1 MQKPVISPIIIALTF
16 TVLLAVY
23 ACLPVEGKVKPQPA
37 GDFVCMPCGRD
48 CDKQSYSQKGEC
60 SHCSMQLVEKS
71 TIVFDTIT
79 PAEICNYIAANPGVI
94 LLDVR
99 TRDEFNGKAKPN
111 LGRLKNAINI
121 PIQELDKRLSELDQY
136 KGKQIIVYC
145 SHSRR
150 SPQASWL
157 LNQSGFTK
165 VANMAGGMSDWE
177 SVNNDECR
185 ENR

>member
-1 MQKPVISPIIIALTF
+1 M
-16 TVLLAVY
+16 
-23 ACLPVEGKVKPQPA
+23 EGKVKPQSV

-48 CDKQSYSQKGEC
+48 CDNQSYNQKGEC
-60 SHCSMQLVEKS
+60 AHCSMKLVEKS
-71 TIVFDTIT
+71 TIVFENIA
-79 PAEICNYIAANPGVI
+79 PADICNYIAANPGVI

-99 TRDEFNGKAKPN
+99 TRDEFNGKAKPHF
-111 LGRLKNAINI
+111 GRLKNAINI
-121 PIQELDKRLSELDQY
+121 PIQELDTRLSELDQY

-157 LNQSGFTK
+157 LNQNGFTK

-177 SVNNDECR
+177 SVNNDDCK

>member
-1 MQKPVISPIIIALTF
+1 MKKPGISISIIALTIM
-16 TVLLAVY
+16 VLFAVN
-23 ACLPVEGKVKPQPA
+23 ACSPVEGKAKLQAP

-60 SHCSMQLVEKS
+60 SHCNMQLVEKS
-71 TIVFDTIT
+71 TVVFDNIA
-79 PAEICNYIAANPGVI
+79 PADICNYIAANPGVV

-99 TRDEFNGKAKPN
+99 TGDEFNGKAKPDF
-111 LGRLKNAINI
+111 GRLKNAINI

-150 SPQASWL
+150 SPQASWML
-157 LNQSGFTK
+157 TQNGFTK
-165 VANMAGGMSDWE
+165 VANMAGGMSEWE
-177 SVNNDECR
+177 NVNNKDCKE
-185 ENR
+185 